1 MKATFIGK
9 NGSMGL
15 IHGRNYNVRII
26 SQGRYIYVQWGLVGM
41 CYCPYSSLK
50 KLQENWELET
60 EKGE

>member
-1 MKATFIGK
+1 
-9 NGSMGL
+9 MGL
-15 IHGRNYNVRII
+15 IHGRSYNVRII
-26 SQGRYIYVQWGLVGM
+26 SQGKYIYVQWGLVGM